1 MSRYRMS
8 TKICLR
14 YTSSESSAV
23 MKSRNHEKIIL
34 HSPGWGLTF
43 SLISFQLKTKLNNL
57 SPKNKR
63 EISFMFP
70 LYHST
75 LTTPLIPVLAH
86 QTSNYLKVKHFPIK
100 AGRENPGDSGEVL
113 QLSEVAVTRRLARC
127 GIVTWSPNIT
137 SCNTSQHRQYHRR
150 GHRSA
155 QRWRWLWY
163 LRWKQH
169 SATYLRQ
176 WSHETMD

>member
-43 SLISFQLKTKLNNL
+43 SLISFQLKMKLNNL

-86 QTSNYLKVKHFPIK
+86 QTSNYLKVKHFPLKKLVEKIQGTRGK
-100 AGRENPGDSGEVL
+100 SCSFLRSPSLGDSLAAGLSPEVPTSL
-113 QLSEVAVTRRLARC
+113 HVIHHSTANI
-127 GIVTWSPNIT
+127 IVEATDPPSGDDGCDICDENNI
-137 SCNTSQHRQYHRR
+137 
-150 GHRSA
+150 
-155 QRWRWLWY
+155 
-163 LRWKQH
+163 LRH
-169 SATYLRQ
+169 I
-176 WSHETMD
+176 